1 MLGCVN
7 IARMIFLE
15 QKKHNQIKGN
25 CVDVFLARQPI
36 FTPEKKVF
44 GYELL
49 FRIGLEN
56 YFPDVDGDTATS
68 NLLSNIFFPF
78 DFKEILGGKSGLIN
92 FTRDLI
98 LQKIPL
104 VLPKEH
110 FIIEVLE
117 NIDPDDNI
125 ITSLSILKEKGFTI
139 ALDDFVY
146 HKKFRPM
153 IELSKIIKFDI
164 RATPLESLYE
174 TLRELRSDYEILFL
188 AEKVET
194 YVEFEQAKDM
204 GFDLFQGYFF
214 SKPEVLST
222 KGISSGQI
230 TKLGLVNELGKK
242 ELDLQKV
249 ETLIKKDVSVSF
261 KLLRFINSAYFNRR
275 NSINTIK
282 DAITYLGTEELKRFI
297 NIVVIFDLGANKP
310 NELVRASIV
319 RARMCENCGKVL
331 NTSYSMD
338 ELFTLGLFSFMDA
351 ILDCKMETILSYIA
365 FSEKM
370 KLALLGRDKE
380 FKTILS
386 IVEVF
391 EKGDWKNRIFDFI
404 SGKNIESKFP
414 AFYLDSIKMANS
426 FF

>member
-1 MLGCVN
+1 M
-7 IARMIFLE
+7 
-15 QKKHNQIKGN
+15 
-25 CVDVFLARQPI
+25 DVFLARQPV
-36 FTPEKKVF
+36 FTAEKKVY

-49 FRIGLEN
+49 FRLGLEN

-78 DFKEILGGKSGLIN
+78 DFKEILGGKPGLIN

-98 LQKIPL
+98 LQKVPL

-117 NIDPDDNI
+117 NIEPDEAI
-125 ITSLSILKEKGFTI
+125 LASLSVLNKKGFSI

-146 HKKFRPM
+146 HEKFRPM
-153 IELSKIIKFDI
+153 IEFSKIIKFDI
-164 RATPLESLYE
+164 RETPLESLYDV
-174 TLRELRSDYEILFL
+174 LQNLRSKYNILFL

-194 YVEFEQAKDM
+194 YSEFEQARQM

-230 TKLGLVNELGKK
+230 TKLGLINEIGKK
-242 ELDLQKV
+242 ELDLKKI
-249 ETLIKKDVSVSF
+249 ETLIKEDVSVSF
-261 KLLRFINSAYFNRR
+261 KLLRFINSAYFSRR
-275 NSINTIK
+275 TPIDTIK

-297 NIVVIFDLGANKP
+297 NIVVISDLGANKP
-310 NELVRASIV
+310 NELIRASII
-319 RARMCENCGKVL
+319 RARMCESCGKIL
-331 NTSYSMD
+331 KISFSID

-351 ILDCKMETILSYIA
+351 ILDCKMENILSHIS

-370 KLALLGRDKE
+370 KQALLGKDKE
-380 FKTILS
+380 FKMILS
-386 IVEVF
+386 MVEVF
-391 EKGDWKNRIFDFI
+391 EKGDWKNKILDSL
-404 SGKNIESKFP
+404 SGKSIESMLP
-414 AFYLDSIKMANS
+414 DFYMNSIKMANS

>member
-1 MLGCVN
+1 M
-7 IARMIFLE
+7 
-15 QKKHNQIKGN
+15 
-25 CVDVFLARQPI
+25 DVFLARQPV
-36 FTPEKKVF
+36 FTAEKKVF

-49 FRIGLEN
+49 FRLGLEN
-56 YFPDVDGDTATS
+56 YFPDVDGDAATS

-78 DFKEILGGKSGLIN
+78 DFKEILGEKPGLIN
-92 FTRDLI
+92 FTEKLI
-98 LQKIPL
+98 LQKVPL
-104 VLPKEH
+104 LLPKKN

-117 NIDPDDNI
+117 NIEPDEEMI
-125 ITSLSILKEKGFTI
+125 SSLSFLKKKGFTI

-164 RATPLESLYE
+164 RTTPLESLHE
-174 TLRELRSDYEILFL
+174 ILHDLRSDYEILFL

-194 YVEFEQAKDM
+194 YAEFEQAKEM

-222 KGISSGQI
+222 KGVSSGQI
-230 TKLGLVNELGKK
+230 TKLGLINEVGKK
-242 ELDLQKV
+242 ELNLKKI
-249 ETLIKKDVSVSF
+249 EGLIKKDVSVSF
-261 KLLRFINSAYFNRR
+261 RLLRFINSAYFTRR

-297 NIVVIFDLGANKP
+297 NIVVISDLGANKP
-310 NELVRASIV
+310 NELVRASII
-319 RARMCENCGKVL
+319 RARMCESCGKVL
-331 NTSYSMD
+331 NTSFSTD

-351 ILDCKMETILSYIA
+351 ILDCKMESILNYIA

-370 KLALLGRDKE
+370 KQALLGQDKK
-380 FKTILS
+380 FKMILS

-391 EKGDWKNRIFDFI
+391 EKGDWKNKIFDSI
-404 SGKNIESKFP
+404 SGKSIESKFP
-414 AFYLDSIKMANS
+414 VFYMDSIKMADS

>member
-1 MLGCVN
+1 M
-7 IARMIFLE
+7 
-15 QKKHNQIKGN
+15 
-25 CVDVFLARQPI
+25 DVFLARQPV
-36 FTPEKKVF
+36 FTSEKKVF

-49 FRIGLEN
+49 FRLGLEN
-56 YFPDVDGDTATS
+56 YFPDVDGDAATS

-78 DFKEILGGKSGLIN
+78 DFKEILGEKPGLIN
-92 FTRDLI
+92 FTEKLI
-98 LQKIPL
+98 LQKVPL
-104 VLPKEH
+104 LLPKKN

-117 NIDPDDNI
+117 NIEPDEEMI
-125 ITSLSILKEKGFTI
+125 SSLSFLKKKGFTI

-164 RATPLESLYE
+164 RTTPLESLHE
-174 TLRELRSDYEILFL
+174 ILHDLRSDYEILFL

-194 YVEFEQAKDM
+194 YAEFEQAKEM

-222 KGISSGQI
+222 KGVSSGQI
-230 TKLGLVNELGKK
+230 TKLGLINEVGKK
-242 ELDLQKV
+242 ELNLKKI
-249 ETLIKKDVSVSF
+249 EGLIKKDVSVSF
-261 KLLRFINSAYFNRR
+261 RLLRFINSAYFTRR

-297 NIVVIFDLGANKP
+297 NIVVISDLGANKP
-310 NELVRASIV
+310 NELVRASII
-319 RARMCENCGKVL
+319 RARMCESCGKVL
-331 NTSYSMD
+331 NTSFSTD

-351 ILDCKMETILSYIA
+351 ILDCKMESILNYIA

-370 KLALLGRDKE
+370 KQALLGQDKK
-380 FKTILS
+380 FKMILS

-391 EKGDWKNRIFDFI
+391 EKGDWKNKIFDSI
-404 SGKNIESKFP
+404 SGKSIESKFP
-414 AFYLDSIKMANS
+414 VFYMDSIKMADS